1 MESIDQRGRLLNL
14 LRYFSPEN
22 LLKEIVVGMSF
33 DEAKETADYIIRM
46 NDLDDLDDDNGEGEG

>member
-1 MESIDQRGRLLNL
+1 MKYIDQKERLLNL

-46 NDLDDLDDDNGEGEG
+46 NDLDDDNGEGEE